1 MPKPSVAAEDARQQ
15 VYAHFPHL
23 REERELLEIGAQV
36 LEYGAGEVLFV
47 RGNPVDQLFLLL
59 RGRVQEEGLRRGAA
73 TLQPHLARTVE
84 PTPQRPLPVLGF
96 YDYLYSQRHST
107 HAVAAS
113 DCQVLVMDRPSFEK
127 LLYHRPELQ
136 YALAPLTVYERL
148 RTIPLLGHLGQ
159 LELHYLAEAVEL
171 VRTAPDVRLF
181 QSDSPHLYLIDRG
194 QVEVTQTDGTTVL
207 LGNGAAFGLPGLDQQ
222 ARSVAT
228 GELFRIAHSALQDL
242 APFELTPRGQ
252 MLRRLVPET
261 LGQLYVF
268 SDPAFTDD
276 VLAQLAGYVS
286 HYVLPTNAI
295 LTQQDELTDS
305 LWVLMPGQRA
315 LVHAL
320 DERGQP
326 LIPTAVVGPRAFGE
340 AALLAQSPV
349 EATLEAEA
357 GGQWLRLH
365 RADFQIFLRTNRY
378 RLLDKLKLRGEVQLL
393 LGDKEASERYP
404 WLQEGE
410 GIIWLSHRH
419 WLVLIR
425 KTWPSLLLFALAV
438 VGLSL
443 FSVVPGVGLLASIPL
458 GLLLGLALGLL
469 GWGVYD
475 YLNDYIVITNHR
487 LVRQEKILLQ
497 SVRLQETGVD
507 KIRNVDIAKSFA
519 GNLLGYGLLK
529 VQTAATQGTIAFDFV
544 PGVERV
550 QRMLIGQMNRR
561 RQDRAS
567 AGKLEIQRQLEGR
580 LGLRLALPERVRT
593 SIPEPMVLTSGP
605 RSWLARIRSARRRRR
620 LPRYQQDRIVWR
632 KHWLV
637 LARNL
642 FWPVVLLY
650 GLLFALFGELLLLP
664 FSLGGWVSG
673 PISLL
678 LALLAL
684 VDIGVITWRV
694 ADWHND
700 TYEVT
705 RDEVADV
712 EKVPL
717 FVDEQRRTAR
727 LVDIDNIFSEVPST
741 FHYLFN
747 YGNVRLETAATEGA
761 FTFDSVPDPSGV
773 AAEIRRRIEEAR
785 QRVEQERARQRAREL
800 TDWFELYSRLKPTEP
815 A

>member
-1 MPKPSVAAEDARQQ
+1 MPKPSAAAEDARQQ
-15 VYAHFPHL
+15 VYEQFPHL

-59 RGRVQEEGLRRGAA
+59 RGQVQEQGLRRGAA
-73 TLQPHLARTVE
+73 ALQPRLARTVE
-84 PTPQRPLPVLGF
+84 PTAQRPLPVLGF
-96 YDYLYSQRHST
+96 YDYLYGQRHST

-113 DCQVLVMDRPSFEK
+113 GCQVLVMDRPSFEK
-127 LLYHRPELQ
+127 LLYNRPELQ

-148 RTIPLLGHLGQ
+148 RTIPLLSQLGQ
-159 LELHYLAEAVEL
+159 LELHYVAEAVEL
-171 VRTAPDVRLF
+171 VRAAPSVRLF
-181 QSDSPHLYLIDRG
+181 QRDSPYLYLIDHG
-194 QVEVTQTDGTTVL
+194 QVEVTQADGTTLL
-207 LGNGAAFGLPGLDQQ
+207 LGNGAAFGLPTVDQQ
-222 ARSVAT
+222 ALAMAT
-228 GELFRIAHSALQDL
+228 SELFRIAHSALQDL
-242 APFELTPRGQ
+242 VPFDLAAWGQTLRGQ
-252 MLRRLVPET
+252 VPET
-261 LGQLYVF
+261 LGQLYLF
-268 SDPAFTDD
+268 SDPAFTPD

-295 LTQQDELTDS
+295 LTQQGELTDS

-320 DERGQP
+320 DERGQA
-326 LIPTAVVGPRAFGE
+326 LITTAVVGPVAFGE

-349 EATLEAEA
+349 ESTLEAET

-365 RADFQIFLRTNRY
+365 RADFQLFLRANRY

-393 LGDKEASERYP
+393 FGEEEAGERYP

-425 KTWPSLLLFALAV
+425 KTWPWLLLFTLAV
-438 VGLSL
+438 IGLATFSL
-443 FSVVPGVGLLASIPL
+443 VPGL
-458 GLLLGLALGLL
+458 GLLLSIPLVLVGGLAVGLL
-469 GWGVYD
+469 GWGLYD
-475 YLNDYIVITNHR
+475 YWNDYIVITNHR

-507 KIRNVDIAKSFA
+507 KIRNVDIAKSFT
-519 GNLLGYGLLK
+519 GSMLGYGLLK

-550 QRMLIGQMNRR
+550 QRVLIGQMNRR
-561 RQDRAS
+561 RHNRES
-567 AGKLEIQRQLEGR
+567 AGKLEIQRHLEGR
-580 LGLRLALPERVRT
+580 LGLRLALPERVRSST
-593 SIPEPMVLTSGP
+593 PEPMVLNPGARP
-605 RSWLARIRSARRRRR
+605 WLA
-620 LPRYQQDRIVWR
+620 YQQDRIVWR

-637 LARNL
+637 LVRRL
-642 FWPVVLLY
+642 FWPVILLY
-650 GLLFALFGELLLLP
+650 GLLFVLFGELLLLP
-664 FSLGGWVSG
+664 ISLGGLVSG
-673 PISLL
+673 PVSLL
-678 LALLAL
+678 LALAVL
-684 VDIGVITWRV
+684 VDIGVIAWRV
-694 ADWHND
+694 ADWQND

-747 YGNVRLETAATEGA
+747 YGNVRLETAATQGA

-785 QRVEQERARQRAREL
+785 QRAEQDRARQRAREL
-800 TDWFELYSRLKPTEP
+800 TDWFELYNRLKPTEQ